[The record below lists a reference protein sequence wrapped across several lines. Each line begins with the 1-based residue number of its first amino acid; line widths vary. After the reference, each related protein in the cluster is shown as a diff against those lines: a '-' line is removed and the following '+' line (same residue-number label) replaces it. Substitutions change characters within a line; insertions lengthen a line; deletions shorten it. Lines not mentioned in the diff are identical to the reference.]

1 MTLLLDTTARRY
13 GVLPSKLLKEGD
25 TLDIHIV
32 NTATAWEQYQ
42 SESASAKASG
52 KPMPVPNRPLDKL
65 KDIWARTK
73 EGERND
79 GKKGT

>member
-13 GVLPSKLLKEGD
+13 GVLPSRLLKEGD

-32 NTATAWEQYQ
+32 NTATAWEHYQ

-52 KPMPVPNRPLDKL
+52 KTRPVPNIPLDKL
-65 KDIWARTK
+65 KDIWDRTK
-73 EGERND
+73 EGNND
-79 GKKGT
+79 SKKGA

>member
-1 MTLLLDTTARRY
+1 MLLLLDTTARRY

-42 SESASAKASG
+42 HESASAKAQG
-52 KPMPVPNRPLDKL
+52 KPMPAPHIPEDKL
-65 KDIWARTK
+65 KGMLEKTRRA
-73 EGERND
+73 NVN
-79 GKKGT
+79 KKSA